1 MTMNRLT
8 ALAQA
13 EYLGTITPTQKA
25 ELDQI
30 RAQINKSNNYI
41 ASVVEPALTVATGA
55 LAEPISGFVGLAGL
69 PFGVDASAN
78 AIRRTQEALTYQP
91 RTQSG
96 QAGLQAVGQA
106 LAPIGEAIEGASTY
120 LGDKTLEATGSPGLA
135 TAAYSLPT
143 FGLEA
148 LGLKG
153 AKVAGKAGKLGKQF
167 EIGDVGGQAF
177 GQRGAVAGAGN
188 TQRLFHASN
197 VDFDEFDPT
206 RVGDRLTALG
216 LGHYLTP
223 NRQKASQY
231 GTNVMEFD
239 VDMSNVL
246 DLNNLNPQ
254 NRAMLEKELI
264 SSIPDNR
271 LAGFGKRKFKVLPK
285 GKEGAAQFKALKEQ
299 TKDNYHEYSRATIA
313 DDDDIPDAMF
323 DQIGDDD
330 VVVTWMEFDGSL
342 DNATPHQLVAMM
354 QEYDQTIPQRLGFEG
369 AKFGDE
375 IAIYNPSLAKR
386 VRETK

>member
-30 RAQINKSNNYI
+30 RAQIDKSNNYI

-69 PFGVDASAN
+69 PFGVDASTN

-106 LAPIGEAIEGASTY
+106 LAPIGEAIEGASSY

-135 TAAYSLPT
+135 TAAYSIPT

-153 AKVAGKAGKLGKQF
+153 ANVAGKAGKLGKQF
-167 EIGDVGGQAF
+167 EMGDVHGQAF
-177 GQRGAVAGAGN
+177 GQRGAVAGAGK
-188 TQRLFHASN
+188 
-197 VDFDEFDPT
+197 
-206 RVGDRLTALG
+206 G
-216 LGHYLTP
+216 
-223 NRQKASQY
+223 K
-231 GTNVMEFD
+231 FD
-239 VDMSNVL
+239 VRKVDES
-246 DLNNLNPQ
+246 
-254 NRAMLEKELI
+254 EW
-264 SSIPDNR
+264 
-271 LAGFGKRKFKVLPK
+271 AG
-285 GKEGAAQFKALKEQ
+285 EGAESIRYTDPDTGGTMQVLVRPNQARGASVLELYVPDEHRRKGVAKSLLNEVMANHPSLMGQVSSKHAARNAYKMGRRPID
-299 TKDNYHEYSRATIA
+299 K
-313 DDDDIPDAMF
+313 PDATLE
-323 DQIGDDD
+323 D
-330 VVVTWMEFDGSL
+330 VFKIIDEWSSVNM
-342 DNATPHQLVAMM
+342 ATP
-354 QEYDQTIPQRLGFEG
+354 E
-369 AKFGDE
+369 
-375 IAIYNPSLAKR
+375 
-386 VRETK
+386 